1 MENSRRRVSLPVL
14 HPMLER
20 RPTWRSECKDGPRPC
35 PWIACKHNKFIESID
50 SAGRIQRR
58 IPGSNPE
65 DIDPTDSCALD
76 QEEQEERVARQKGG
90 LTYQTIGN
98 EFGVSRERIRQIEGK
113 VLKKIRDNPKAKRDL
128 EPFLEHDPQPA
139 HRSRNREM

>member
-1 MENSRRRVSLPVL
+1 
-14 HPMLER
+14 MLEE
-20 RPTWRSECKDGPRPC
+20 RPTRRSQCKDGPRPC

-58 IPGSNPE
+58 VPGSNPE

-90 LTYQTIGN
+90 LTYQKIGN
-98 EFGVSRERIRQIEGK
+98 EFGISRERIRQIEEK
-113 VLKKIRDNPKAKRDL
+113 VFEKIRNNPEAKRDL
-128 EPFLEHDPQPA
+128 EPFLEHDPPPA
-139 HRSRNREM
+139 HRSRNRAM